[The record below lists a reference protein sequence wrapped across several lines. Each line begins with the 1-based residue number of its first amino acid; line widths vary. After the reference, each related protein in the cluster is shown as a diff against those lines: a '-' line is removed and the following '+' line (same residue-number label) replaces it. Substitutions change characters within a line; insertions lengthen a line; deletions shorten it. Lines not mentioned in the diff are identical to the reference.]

1 MGQTGVMRTGGKILA
16 LLVSIVLLGAACSSD
31 DGGGEGS
38 SSAAAADGAY
48 EATIRRTAY
57 GVPHIAAGD
66 LGSLGF
72 GQGYAFAEDHL
83 CTLADQIV
91 KVRGERSRWHGAGEE
106 DVNLNSD
113 LAYRQLDLVG
123 LAQDAL
129 PEIDT
134 DARAVIQGYA
144 AGYNAYLEETGVDDL
159 PGWCAGEEWV
169 EPITELDLVTYYKD
183 LGLLASGRNFLDF
196 AATAQPPAGADGASD
211 DESDYEQDDGATTT
225 TEAGAAENALGLP
238 TAETAALGSNGWAI
252 GSERSESGGGML
264 LANPHFPWTGELRL
278 WESHLTVPGEIDVYG
293 AGLLGTP
300 GVLIGFNDAVAWTH
314 TVSAGNRFTA
324 YTLDLVPGDPTSY
337 VYGDEER
344 AMTSADITVE
354 VLGDDGEVTE
364 ETRTLWSSHY
374 GPIINFPGVGWTDET
389 TVTYRDANIDN
400 DVLIEQFLAMDR
412 AGSMD
417 EFQAAHRDITG
428 IPWVNTMATSAD
440 GVAWY
445 ADTAATPNLSEEAI
459 ETWLVDRED
468 DPLTSLAW
476 DNGAVLLDGSDPVNE
491 WVDAEGARSPGLVP
505 FADMPQLERDDFVF
519 NANDSYWLSNP
530 DEPLT
535 GFSPMH
541 GEADVPQA
549 PRTQQNALTLQGDPA
564 AGVDEL
570 DLDTFSLEE
579 VQDAL
584 FANVSRTAVA
594 LQDEVVA
601 RCQGASP
608 SEACET
614 LAAWDGR
621 DDLDSP
627 GAPLW
632 REFMS
637 QFEYDDVVDAGA
649 LYAEPFDPDRPLETP
664 SGLVAAPASGPDP
677 VLAALAAAAAS
688 LTDRG
693 FAVDATLEEL
703 QYALPKPGRI
713 PVPGGTFR
721 DGTMNIIGVGSNSSS
736 TEPTPEAGETAS
748 DTSSLSDEGY
758 EVGFGSSFIMTVA
771 FGDDGPQAEAILTY
785 SQSGDPESPQFSDQT
800 EELFGQETWRPILF
814 TDEAIA
820 ADPDLDEYTVT
831 GERGS

>member
-1 MGQTGVMRTGGKILA
+1 MRTGGKVLA
-16 LLVSIVLLGAACSSD
+16 LLVSLVLVGAACSSD
-31 DGGGEGS
+31 DGGGGGGDEASGAES
-38 SSAAAADGAY
+38 DGAY

-57 GVPHIAAGD
+57 GVPHVAADD

-91 KVRGERSRWHGAGEE
+91 KVRGERARWFGAGE
-106 DVNLNSD
+106 DDANLNSD
-113 LAYRQLDLVG
+113 LGYRQLDLVG
-123 LAQDAL
+123 RAEAAL
-129 PEIDT
+129 PDLDA
-134 DARAVIQGYA
+134 DAREVIQGYA
-144 AGYNAYLEETGVDDL
+144 AGYNAYLAETGVDDL
-159 PGWCAGEEWV
+159 DGWCAGEQWV

-196 AATAQPPAGADGASD
+196 AATAEPPAGADGGAGGGGA
-211 DESDYEQDDGATTT
+211 DDGATTT
-225 TEAGAAENALGLP
+225 TESALALP
-238 TAETAALGSNGWAI
+238 TTEAATIGSNGWAI
-252 GSERSESGGGML
+252 GADRSETGGGML
-264 LANPHFPWTGELRL
+264 LANPHFPWSGELRL
-278 WESHLTVPGEIDVYG
+278 WESHLTVPGELDVYG
-293 AGLLGTP
+293 VSLLGTP

-344 AMTSADITVE
+344 AMTSQDVTVE

-412 AGSMD
+412 AGSME

-440 GVAWY
+440 GTAWY
-445 ADTAATPNLSEEAI
+445 ADTAATPNLSQDAI
-459 ETWLVDRED
+459 DGWLQARED
-468 DPLTSLAW
+468 DPLTALAW

-505 FADMPQLERDDFVF
+505 FADMPQLERSDFVF

-530 DEPLT
+530 EEPLT
-535 GFSPMH
+535 GYSPMH

-549 PRTQQNALTLQGDPA
+549 PRTQQNALTLLGDPA

-570 DLDTFSLEE
+570 DLDTFSITE

-601 RCQGASP
+601 RCEGASP
-608 SEACET
+608 SEACAT

-637 QFEYDDVVDAGA
+637 QYAADDVLDAGA

-677 VLAALAAAAAS
+677 VLTALDAAATS

-693 FAVDATLEEL
+693 FTVDATLEEL

-758 EVGFGSSFIMTVA
+758 QVGFGSSFIMTLA
-771 FGDDGPQAEAILTY
+771 FGEDGPQAEAMLTY
-785 SQSGDPESPQFSDQT
+785 SQSGDPEGPHFSDQT

-831 GERGS
+831 GERAA

>member
-1 MGQTGVMRTGGKILA
+1 MRTGGKVLA
-16 LLVSIVLLGAACSSD
+16 LLVTLLLLAAACSSD
-31 DGGGEGS
+31 DGGGGEG
-38 SSAAAADGAY
+38 ADDGDATAADGDY
-48 EATIRRTAY
+48 EATIRRTAF
-57 GVPHIAAGD
+57 GVPHIAADD

-83 CTLADQIV
+83 CTLADQVV
-91 KVRGERSRWHGAGEE
+91 KVRGERARWHGAGEE
-106 DVNLNSD
+106 DANLNSD

-123 LAQDAL
+123 RAEQAL
-129 PEIDT
+129 PDLDP

-144 AGYNAYLEETGVDDL
+144 AGYNAYLAETGVDEL
-159 PGWCAGEEWV
+159 AGWCAGEEWV

-196 AATAQPPAGADGASD
+196 AATAQPPGGAGDG
-211 DESDYEQDDGATTT
+211 GATTT
-225 TEAGAAENALGLP
+225 TEAALALP
-238 TAETAALGSNGWAI
+238 TTEAATIGSNGWAI
-252 GSERSESGGGML
+252 GADRSETGGGML
-264 LANPHFPWTGELRL
+264 LANPHFPWSGELRL
-278 WESHLTVPGEIDVYG
+278 WESHLTVPGEIDIYG
-293 AGLLGTP
+293 ASLLGTP

-344 AMTSADITVE
+344 AMTSTDVTVE

-374 GPIINFPGVGWTDET
+374 GPILDFPGVGWTDET

-412 AGSMD
+412 AGSM
-417 EFQAAHRDITG
+417 EELQAAHRDITG

-440 GVAWY
+440 GTAWY

-459 ETWLVDRED
+459 AGWLEARED

-476 DNGAVLLDGSDPVNE
+476 DNGAVLLDGGDPVNE

-505 FADMPQLERDDFVF
+505 FADMPQLERRDFVF

-530 DEPLT
+530 EEPLT
-535 GFSPMH
+535 GYSPMH
-541 GEADVPQA
+541 GEAEVPQA
-549 PRTQQNALTLQGDPA
+549 PRTQQNALTLLGEPD

-570 DLDTFSLEE
+570 DLESFSLEE

-594 LQDEVVA
+594 LKDEVVA
-601 RCQGASP
+601 RCEGSP
-608 SEACET
+608 LTEACQT
-614 LAAWDGR
+614 LADWDGR
-621 DDLDSP
+621 DDLDRP

-637 QFEYDDVVDAGA
+637 QFAFDDVVDAGA
-649 LYAEPFDPDRPLETP
+649 LWAEPFDPERPLETP

-677 VLAALAAAAAS
+677 IVAALSAAQSS

-703 QYALPKPGRI
+703 QFALPKPGRI

-736 TEPTPEAGETAS
+736 TEPTPQAGETAS

-758 EVGFGSSFIMTVA
+758 EIGFGSSFILTVE
-771 FGDDGPQAEAILTY
+771 FGDDGPRAEAMLTY
-785 SQSGDPESPQFSDQT
+785 SQSGDPDSPQFSDQT
-800 EELFGQETWRPILF
+800 EELFGQETWRPVLF
-814 TDEAIA
+814 TEDAIA

-831 GERGS
+831 GERDG

>member
-1 MGQTGVMRTGGKILA
+1 MRIGGKALA
-16 LLVSIVLLGAACSSD
+16 LFVSLALLGAACSSD
-31 DGGGEGS
+31 GGESDDADGGG
-38 SSAAAADGAY
+38 ADATAADGPY
-48 EATIRRTAY
+48 EATIRRTAH
-57 GVPHIAAGD
+57 GVAHIAADD

-106 DVNLNSD
+106 DANLNSD

-123 LAQDAL
+123 RAEAAL
-129 PEIDT
+129 PDIDA

-144 AGYNAYLEETGVDDL
+144 AGYNAYLEETGVDEL

-196 AATAQPPAGADGASD
+196 AATAQPPAGAGGGSE
-211 DESDYEQDDGATTT
+211 DEDEDDGATTT
-225 TEAGAAENALGLP
+225 TEGGAAENALGLP

-252 GSERSESGGGML
+252 GRERSESGGGLL

-364 ETRTLWSSHY
+364 ESRTLWSSHY

-440 GVAWY
+440 GTAWY

-459 ETWLVDRED
+459 DAWLEARED

-476 DNGAVLLDGSDPVNE
+476 DNGAVLLDGSDPLYE

-505 FADMPQLERDDFVF
+505 FADMPQLERDDFIF

-570 DLDTFSLEE
+570 DLDTFTLDE
-579 VQDAL
+579 VQDAV

-594 LQDEVVA
+594 LKDEVVA
-601 RCQGASP
+601 RCEGTAQA
-608 SEACET
+608 EACDV

-621 DDLDSP
+621 DDVDSP

-649 LYAEPFDPDRPLETP
+649 LYAEPFDPERPLETP
-664 SGLVAAPASGPDP
+664 SGLAPAPPNVNPDP
-677 VLAALAAAAAS
+677 IVTALGAAAAS
-688 LTDRG
+688 LTERG
-693 FAVDATLEEL
+693 FAVDATLGDL
-703 QYALPKPGRI
+703 QYAAPKPGRI

-721 DGTMNIIGVGSNSSS
+721 DGTINIIGVSSNSSS
-736 TEPTPEAGETAS
+736 TEPGDEAEETAS
-748 DTSSLSDEGY
+748 DTSNLSESGY
-758 EVGFGSSFIMTVA
+758 QVRFGSSFMMAVA
-771 FGDDGPQAEAILTY
+771 YGDDGPEAEAILTY
-785 SQSGDPESPQFSDQT
+785 SQSGDPDSPLFFDQT
-800 EELFGQETWRPILF
+800 EELFSVEEWHPVLF
-814 TDEAIA
+814 TDDAIA
-820 ADPDLDEYTVT
+820 GDPDLTEVTVT
-831 GERGS
+831 GERDG

>member
-1 MGQTGVMRTGGKILA
+1 MRTGGKVLA
-16 LLVSIVLLGAACSSD
+16 LLVTLLLLGAACSSD
-31 DGGGEGS
+31 DGGGGEG
-38 SSAAAADGAY
+38 ADGGDATAADGDY
-48 EATIRRTAY
+48 EATIRRTAF
-57 GVPHIAAGD
+57 GIPHIQADD

-83 CTLADQIV
+83 CTLADQVV
-91 KVRGERSRWHGAGEE
+91 KVRGERARWHGAGEE
-106 DVNLNSD
+106 DANLNSD

-123 LAQDAL
+123 RAEQAL
-129 PEIDT
+129 PDLDP

-144 AGYNAYLEETGVDDL
+144 AGYNTYLAETGVDEL
-159 PGWCAGEEWV
+159 AGWCAGEEWV

-196 AATAQPPAGADGASD
+196 AATAQPPGEAGGGAGDG
-211 DESDYEQDDGATTT
+211 GATTT
-225 TEAGAAENALGLP
+225 TEAALALP
-238 TAETAALGSNGWAI
+238 TTEAATIGSNGWAI
-252 GSERSESGGGML
+252 GADRSETGGGLL
-264 LANPHFPWTGELRL
+264 LANPHFPWSGELRL
-278 WESHLTVPGEIDVYG
+278 WESHLTVPGEIDIYG
-293 AGLLGTP
+293 ASLLGTP

-344 AMTSADITVE
+344 AMTSTDVTVE

-374 GPIINFPGVGWTDET
+374 GPILDFPGVGWTDET

-412 AGSMD
+412 AGSM
-417 EFQAAHRDITG
+417 EELQAAHRDITG

-440 GVAWY
+440 GTAWY

-459 ETWLVDRED
+459 AGWLEARED

-505 FADMPQLERDDFVF
+505 FADMPQLERRDFVF

-530 DEPLT
+530 EEPLT

-541 GEADVPQA
+541 GEAEVPQA
-549 PRTQQNALTLQGDPA
+549 PRTQQNALTLLGEPA

-570 DLDTFSLEE
+570 DLESFSLEE

-594 LQDEVVA
+594 LKDEVVA
-601 RCQGASP
+601 RCEGSP
-608 SEACET
+608 LTEACQT
-614 LAAWDGR
+614 LADWDGR

-637 QFEYDDVVDAGA
+637 QFAADDVLDAGA
-649 LYAEPFDPDRPLETP
+649 LWAEPFDPERPLETP
-664 SGLVAAPASGPDP
+664 SGLVAAPASGADP
-677 VLAALAAAAAS
+677 VLTALGAAAGS
-688 LTDRG
+688 LTERG
-693 FAVDATLEEL
+693 YAVDATLEEL
-703 QYALPKPGRI
+703 QFALPKPGRI

-758 EVGFGSSFIMTVA
+758 EIGFGSSFILTVA
-771 FGDDGPQAEAILTY
+771 FGEDGPQAEAMLTY
-785 SQSGDPESPQFSDQT
+785 SQSGDPDSPQFSDQT
-800 EELFGQETWRPILF
+800 EELFGQETWRPVLF
-814 TDEAIA
+814 TEDAIA

-831 GERGS
+831 GERAG

>member
-1 MGQTGVMRTGGKILA
+1 MRTGGKVLA
-16 LLVSIVLLGAACSSD
+16 LLVTLLLLAAACSSD
-31 DGGGEGS
+31 DGGGGEG
-38 SSAAAADGAY
+38 ADDGDATAADGDY
-48 EATIRRTAY
+48 EATIRRTAF
-57 GVPHIAAGD
+57 GVPHIAADD

-72 GQGYAFAEDHL
+72 GQRYAFAEDHL
-83 CTLADQIV
+83 CTLADQVV
-91 KVRGERSRWHGAGEE
+91 KVRGERARWHGAGEE
-106 DVNLNSD
+106 DANLNSD

-123 LAQDAL
+123 RAEQAL
-129 PEIDT
+129 PDLDP

-144 AGYNAYLEETGVDDL
+144 AGYNAYLAETGVDEL
-159 PGWCAGEEWV
+159 AGWCAGEEWV

-196 AATAQPPAGADGASD
+196 AATAQPPGGAGDG
-211 DESDYEQDDGATTT
+211 GATTT
-225 TEAGAAENALGLP
+225 TEAALALP
-238 TAETAALGSNGWAI
+238 TTEAATIGSNGWAI
-252 GSERSESGGGML
+252 GADRSETGGGML
-264 LANPHFPWTGELRL
+264 LANPHFPWSGELRL
-278 WESHLTVPGEIDVYG
+278 WESHLTVPGEIDIYG
-293 AGLLGTP
+293 ASLLGTP

-344 AMTSADITVE
+344 AMTSTDVTVE

-374 GPIINFPGVGWTDET
+374 GPILDFPGVGWTDET

-412 AGSMD
+412 AGSM
-417 EFQAAHRDITG
+417 EELQAAHRDITG

-440 GVAWY
+440 GTAWY

-459 ETWLVDRED
+459 AGWLEARED

-476 DNGAVLLDGSDPVNE
+476 DNGAVLLDGGDPVNE

-505 FADMPQLERDDFVF
+505 FADMPQLERRDFVF

-530 DEPLT
+530 EEPLT
-535 GFSPMH
+535 GYSPMH
-541 GEADVPQA
+541 GEAEVPQA
-549 PRTQQNALTLQGDPA
+549 PRTQQNALTLLGEPD

-570 DLDTFSLEE
+570 DLESFSLEE

-594 LQDEVVA
+594 LKDEVVA
-601 RCQGASP
+601 RCEGSP
-608 SEACET
+608 LTEACQT
-614 LAAWDGR
+614 LADWDGR
-621 DDLDSP
+621 DDLDRP

-637 QFEYDDVVDAGA
+637 QFAFDDVVDAGA
-649 LYAEPFDPDRPLETP
+649 LWAEPFDPERPLETP

-677 VLAALAAAAAS
+677 IVAALSAAQSS

-703 QYALPKPGRI
+703 QFALPKPGRI

-736 TEPTPEAGETAS
+736 TEPTPQAGETAS

-758 EVGFGSSFIMTVA
+758 EIGFGSSFILTVE
-771 FGDDGPQAEAILTY
+771 FGDDGPRAEAMLTY
-785 SQSGDPESPQFSDQT
+785 SQSGDPDSPQFSDQT
-800 EELFGQETWRPILF
+800 EELFGQETWRPVLF
-814 TDEAIA
+814 TEDAIA

-831 GERGS
+831 GERDG

>member
-1 MGQTGVMRTGGKILA
+1 MRSGGKVLA
-16 LLVSIVLLGAACSSD
+16 LLVSLVLVGAACSSD
-31 DGGGEGS
+31 DGGGGGGDS
-38 SSAAAADGAY
+38 SSGPSTADGTY

-57 GVPHIAAGD
+57 GVPHIAADD

-83 CTLADQIV
+83 CTLADQVV
-91 KVRGERSRWHGAGEE
+91 KVRGERSRWHGAGE
-106 DVNLNSD
+106 DDANLNSD
-113 LAYRQLDLVG
+113 LGYRQLDLVG
-123 LAQDAL
+123 RAEAAL
-129 PEIDT
+129 PELDA
-134 DARAVIQGYA
+134 DAREVIQGYA
-144 AGYNAYLEETGVDDL
+144 AGYNAYLAETGVDALD
-159 PGWCAGEEWV
+159 GWCAGEEWV

-196 AATAQPPAGADGASD
+196 AATAEPPAGAGGGAGGGAG
-211 DESDYEQDDGATTT
+211 DDGATTT
-225 TEAGAAENALGLP
+225 TESALALP
-238 TAETAALGSNGWAI
+238 TTEAATIGSNGWAI
-252 GSERSESGGGML
+252 GADRSETGGGML
-264 LANPHFPWTGELRL
+264 LANPHFPWSGELRL
-278 WESHLTVPGEIDVYG
+278 WESHLTVPGELDVYG
-293 AGLLGTP
+293 ASLLGTP

-344 AMTSADITVE
+344 AMTSDEITVE

-417 EFQAAHRDITG
+417 ELQAAHRDITG

-440 GVAWY
+440 GTAWY

-459 ETWLVDRED
+459 EGWLQARED

-505 FADMPQLERDDFVF
+505 FADMPQLERSDFVF

-530 DEPLT
+530 EEPLT

-541 GEADVPQA
+541 GEAEVPQA
-549 PRTQQNALTLQGDPA
+549 PRTQQNALTLLGEPD

-570 DLDTFSLEE
+570 DLETFSLAE
-579 VQDAL
+579 VQGAL

-594 LQDEVVA
+594 LKDEVVA
-601 RCQGASP
+601 RCEGSSP
-608 SEACET
+608 SEACAT

-637 QFEYDDVVDAGA
+637 QYAADDVLDAGA
-649 LYAEPFDPDRPLETP
+649 LWAEPFDPARPLETP

-677 VLAALAAAAAS
+677 VLAALDAAAAS

-693 FAVDATLEEL
+693 FTVDATLEEL
-703 QYALPKPGRI
+703 QFALPKPGRL

-758 EVGFGSSFIMTVA
+758 EIGFGSSFIMVVE
-771 FGDDGPQAEAILTY
+771 FGDDGPTAEAILTY

-800 EELFGQETWRPILF
+800 EALFGQETWRPVLY

-831 GERGS
+831 GERDS